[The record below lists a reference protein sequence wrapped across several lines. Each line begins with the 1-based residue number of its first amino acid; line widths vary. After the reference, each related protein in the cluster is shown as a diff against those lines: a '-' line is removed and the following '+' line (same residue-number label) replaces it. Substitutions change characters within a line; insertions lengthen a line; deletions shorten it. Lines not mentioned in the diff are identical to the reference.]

1 MYRFC
6 AKPPPLWVLSRD
18 LGGQRRAAL
27 RVDSGP
33 SFLLL
38 FAIRSLAVA
47 AGECSSRRPVSSRM
61 RTQAEAFVRH
71 MKDSGL
77 EADIVMHDRDN
88 KFSEDFD
95 QMLKDAKLRVQKAA
109 FRSPNTVAFV
119 ERFIQAL
126 QQECLDYFVVFGEE
140 HLR

>member
-1 MYRFC
+1 M
-6 AKPPPLWVLSRD
+6 
-18 LGGQRRAAL
+18 
-27 RVDSGP
+27 
-33 SFLLL
+33 
-38 FAIRSLAVA
+38 
-47 AGECSSRRPVSSRM
+47 
-61 RTQAEAFVRH
+61 RH